1 MFFISHPSD
10 EKDHSLFS
18 RNISAAN
25 ISAATLMDRQNGQ
38 SEPSINV
45 INRRGSEG
53 EKDKV
58 TKKEY
63 KTHSHVRK
71 PHLCVCNFRKMG
83 HLLVNP
89 NPNMK

>member
-1 MFFISHPSD
+1 M
-10 EKDHSLFS
+10 FS

-25 ISAATLMDRQNGQ
+25 ISATTVMDRHNGQ

-45 INRRGSEG
+45 MNHKDPEG

-58 TKKEY
+58 LKKDQSLN
-63 KTHSHVRK
+63 TIMCTN
-71 PHLCVCNFRKMG
+71 LCFCVCVFRKMDR
-83 HLLVNP
+83 LLVTL